1 MNGDQIRH
9 QLMGWAKDN
18 FLPRDVLL
26 ISELSILYGRARIDL
41 AALGE
46 KFYGFEIKSN
56 SDTLSRLPR
65 QKYMYHKV
73 FDYITLVV
81 GKKHATSAR
90 RSVPPF
96 WGIIL
101 FDEDKA
107 ESFKVIREPQLN
119 RDTDYLSICSLL
131 WKSEVLEIARQEF
144 NVHISASCRKDV
156 IYQKLS
162 SYADHGL
169 LRSLVR
175 SRLSKRTNWL
185 AAQ

>member
-18 FLPRDVLL
+18 FLPRDALL
-26 ISELSILYGRARIDL
+26 ISELSILHGRARIDL

-46 KFYGFEIKSN
+46 RFYGFEIKSN
-56 SDTLSRLPR
+56 SDTLGRLPR
-65 QKYMYHKV
+65 QKHLYNKV
-73 FDYITLVV
+73 FDYIILVV
-81 GKKHATSAR
+81 GKKHLKSAR

-96 WGIIL
+96 WGIVL
-101 FDEDKA
+101 FEEDQN
-107 ESFKVIREPQLN
+107 ESFKVVREPRPN
-119 RDTDYLSICSLL
+119 PDIDYSSICSLL
-131 WKSEVLEIARQEF
+131 WKSEALEIARQEF
-144 NVHISASCRKDV
+144 DIHISTSYRKDV

-162 SYADHGL
+162 SYADHRI